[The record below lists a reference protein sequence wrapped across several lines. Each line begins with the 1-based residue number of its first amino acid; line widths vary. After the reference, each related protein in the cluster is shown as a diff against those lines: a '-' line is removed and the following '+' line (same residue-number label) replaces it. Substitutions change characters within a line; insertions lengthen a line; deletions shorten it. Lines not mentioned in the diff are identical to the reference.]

1 MKGILVY
8 QPPDKPA
15 QLPEFIDSLDPR
27 LREKIIMQLYQL
39 SKPHKPELR
48 EPHFKRFS
56 LERYR
61 DLCELRVKSKMLV
74 RIIFYFCPNGQVL
87 LLHGFI
93 KRQKRDTMQALEQAI
108 RIGYAKNGMP
118 DYGANQMYQ
127 SAKDAGTLNSDYGSM
142 DTMPEIIGLM
152 LWKEGH
158 VGVYIGGGY
167 VIEAMG
173 TKKGVVKTELE
184 GRGWQGWCKL
194 PYIDYLEVE

>member
-108 RIGYAKNGMP
+108 RIL
-118 DYGANQMYQ
+118 
-127 SAKDAGTLNSDYGSM
+127 DALREH
-142 DTMPEIIGLM
+142 PERAEYKI
-152 LWKEGH
+152 KE
-158 VGVYIGGGY
+158 
-167 VIEAMG
+167 EERAS
-173 TKKGVVKTELE
+173 
-184 GRGWQGWCKL
+184 
-194 PYIDYLEVE
+194 

>member
-27 LREKIIMQLYQL
+27 LREKIFMQLYQL

-74 RIIFYFCPNGQVL
+74 RIIFCFCPNGQVL

-108 RIGYAKNGMP
+108 RILDVKRTPRTPKVAAEKRCAGKN
-118 DYGANQMYQ
+118 
-127 SAKDAGTLNSDYGSM
+127 
-142 DTMPEIIGLM
+142 
-152 LWKEGH
+152 
-158 VGVYIGGGY
+158 
-167 VIEAMG
+167 
-173 TKKGVVKTELE
+173 
-184 GRGWQGWCKL
+184 
-194 PYIDYLEVE
+194 

>member
-15 QLPEFIDSLDPR
+15 QLPEFIDGLDPR

-108 RIGYAKNGMP
+108 RIL
-118 DYGANQMYQ
+118 D
-127 SAKDAGTLNSDYGSM
+127 TLREH
-142 DTMPEIIGLM
+142 PERAVEYKI
-152 LWKEGH
+152 KE
-158 VGVYIGGGY
+158 
-167 VIEAMG
+167 EERAS
-173 TKKGVVKTELE
+173 
-184 GRGWQGWCKL
+184 
-194 PYIDYLEVE
+194 

>member
-27 LREKIIMQLYQL
+27 LREKIIMQLCQL

-108 RIGYAKNGMP
+108 RIL
-118 DYGANQMYQ
+118 
-127 SAKDAGTLNSDYGSM
+127 DALREH
-142 DTMPEIIGLM
+142 PERAVEYKI
-152 LWKEGH
+152 KE
-158 VGVYIGGGY
+158 
-167 VIEAMG
+167 EERAS
-173 TKKGVVKTELE
+173 
-184 GRGWQGWCKL
+184 
-194 PYIDYLEVE
+194 

>member
-15 QLPEFIDSLDPR
+15 QLPEFIDGLDPR

-108 RIGYAKNGMP
+108 RILDALLSPSPYGMP
-118 DYGANQMYQ
+118 HH
-127 SAKDAGTLNSDYGSM
+127 
-142 DTMPEIIGLM
+142 
-152 LWKEGH
+152 KEGIQL
-158 VGVYIGGGY
+158 VFR
-167 VIEAMG
+167 
-173 TKKGVVKTELE
+173 L
-184 GRGWQGWCKL
+184 
-194 PYIDYLEVE
+194 

>member
-15 QLPEFIDSLDPR
+15 QLPEFIDGLDPR

-108 RIGYAKNGMP
+108 RIL
-118 DYGANQMYQ
+118 
-127 SAKDAGTLNSDYGSM
+127 DALREH
-142 DTMPEIIGLM
+142 PECAVEYKI
-152 LWKEGH
+152 KE
-158 VGVYIGGGY
+158 
-167 VIEAMG
+167 EERAS
-173 TKKGVVKTELE
+173 
-184 GRGWQGWCKL
+184 
-194 PYIDYLEVE
+194 

>member
-27 LREKIIMQLYQL
+27 LRRRSSWQLYQL

-74 RIIFYFCPNGQVL
+74 RIIFCFCPNGQVL
-87 LLHGFI
+87 LCMASSNARSVTRCRPWSKPSEYWTHLREHPERAVEYKI
-93 KRQKRDTMQALEQAI
+93 KEEERA
-108 RIGYAKNGMP
+108 
-118 DYGANQMYQ
+118 
-127 SAKDAGTLNSDYGSM
+127 S
-142 DTMPEIIGLM
+142 
-152 LWKEGH
+152 
-158 VGVYIGGGY
+158 
-167 VIEAMG
+167 
-173 TKKGVVKTELE
+173 
-184 GRGWQGWCKL
+184 
-194 PYIDYLEVE
+194 

>member
-74 RIIFYFCPNGQVL
+74 RIIFCFCPNGQVL

-108 RIGYAKNGMP
+108 RIL
-118 DYGANQMYQ
+118 
-127 SAKDAGTLNSDYGSM
+127 DALREH
-142 DTMPEIIGLM
+142 P
-152 LWKEGH
+152 
-158 VGVYIGGGY
+158 
-167 VIEAMG
+167 
-173 TKKGVVKTELE
+173 
-184 GRGWQGWCKL
+184 
-194 PYIDYLEVE
+194 